1 MTDMKEYAS
10 ALFLLATEEGQ
21 TEKIAEEL
29 ETLKALLLE
38 NPEYTT
44 LLDTPAMKK
53 EERLALASRAFAG
66 FSEYLL
72 NTVLILAEK
81 HLSSGLVRLADRYFE
96 LYDESRGILRAE
108 AVTAVEMTKEQMD
121 KLTKKLGHTTGKT
134 VVLKNVV
141 DPSTLGGV
149 KLRYAGTQLDGT
161 VRSGLESFKRALE
174 SAVL

>member
-10 ALFLLATEEGQ
+10 ALFLLAKEEEK

-29 ETLKALLLE
+29 EALKALLLE

-53 EERLALASRAFAG
+53 EERLALAEHAFAG

-81 HLSSGLVRLADRYFE
+81 HLAKGLIRLAELYFE

-108 AVTAVEMTKEQMD
+108 AVTAVKMTDEQINR
-121 KLTKKLGHTTGKT
+121 LSARLGNMTGKT
-134 VVLKNVV
+134 VVLKNTV
-141 DPSTLGGV
+141 DPSVLGGV
-149 KLRYAGTQLDGT
+149 KLRYAENQLDGT
-161 VRSGLESFKRALE
+161 VKSGLERFENALKA
-174 SAVL
+174 SVL